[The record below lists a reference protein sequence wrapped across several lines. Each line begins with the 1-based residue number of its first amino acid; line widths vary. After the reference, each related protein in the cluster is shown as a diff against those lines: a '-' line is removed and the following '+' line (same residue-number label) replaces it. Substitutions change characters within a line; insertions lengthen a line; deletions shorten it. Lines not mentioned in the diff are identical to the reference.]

1 MSPHGSS
8 LTTTCV
14 IAQHETY
21 SPYPTAVAC
30 LCPVA
35 RDRGPHRGCACA
47 LSQFTALVGCEAVSI
62 NVTEGWGAAG
72 AHDASCL
79 WELWGGDDTLEI
91 LEHFHDSDYALLHVL
106 VRVCRTW
113 SSCETGHTIPVLLCA
128 CTYLRVARIAPPP
141 QLSVW
146 LSSGEPHVAQ

>member
-1 MSPHGSS
+1 MKLIPLILPPSPANVDARSRHQQLLRRSGGS
-8 LTTTCV
+8 CF
-14 IAQHETY
+14 
-21 SPYPTAVAC
+21 

-47 LSQFTALVGCEAVSI
+47 LSQFTALVDCEAVSI

-79 WELWGGDDTLEI
+79 WALWGGDDTLEI

-141 QLSVW
+141 N
-146 LSSGEPHVAQ
+146 